1 MARRKSSKRR
11 TRRTTALS
19 ISGLAES
26 FVLGSA
32 VTKGLFNTNL
42 IEFVTGTV
50 DGKYNPGAD
59 GGQNIT
65 IPELIGLS
73 KSGFNVSNI
82 GGRYG
87 KTYATS
93 FGDAVMGCLKSIGRQ
108 ALATLIVAP
117 IAFRFVRKVARKPI
131 TQANRI
137 LRGTGVRV

>member
-42 IEFVTGTV
+42 VEFVTGTV

-65 IPELIGLS
+65 IPELIGLRVGS
-73 KSGFNVSNI
+73 MSLI
-82 GGRYG
+82 L
-87 KTYATS
+87 
-93 FGDAVMGCLKSIGRQ
+93 AVVTVKHTLQ
-108 ALATLIVAP
+108 VLATQLWEIS
-117 IAFRFVRKVARKPI
+117 RI
-131 TQANRI
+131 TV
-137 LRGTGVRV
+137 LKH

>member
-19 ISGLAES
+19 LTGLAES

-42 IEFVTGTV
+42 LEFVTGTI

-65 IPELIGLS
+65 IPELIGLT
-73 KSGFNVSNI
+73 KSGFNIQNI

-87 KTYATS
+87 KTFATS
-93 FGDAVMGCLKSIGRQ
+93 FGDAVMTNLKSNGLQ
-108 ALATLIVAP
+108 AVGTLLIAP

-131 TQANRI
+131 SQANRI
-137 LRGTGVRV
+137 LKGTGVRV